1 MKAEYLYA
9 ALGVVFLS
17 VVAGLLV
24 PEGKLK
30 KSINFVLRL
39 ICICVLIN
47 PVINLFGIEEQV
59 ENISLDYDY
68 ICEVYS
74 KNQSS
79 LLTQKVIADCGV
91 ECVCTVSVVYEEE
104 KIKENGVTVTGNFED
119 EQTINKIVEYLK
131 GLGYIDINVNDEGC
145 ELNQ

>member
-17 VVAGLLV
+17 VVAGLLI

-39 ICICVLIN
+39 ICIFVMIN
-47 PVINLFGIEEQV
+47 PVLNLFGIEEQV
-59 ENISLDYDY
+59 KVFNLDYNY
-68 ICEVYS
+68 ICEIYS

-79 LLTQKVIADCGV
+79 LLTQKVISELNQD
-91 ECVCTVSVVYEEE
+91 CVCTVLVVYEDDT
-104 KIKENGVTVTGNFED
+104 IKESGVTVTGNFTD
-119 EQTINKIVEYLK
+119 GQTINKIVEYLSE
-131 GLGYIDINVNDEGC
+131 LGYIDITVNVES
-145 ELNQ
+145 

>member
-17 VVAGLLV
+17 VIAGLLI

-39 ICICVLIN
+39 ICILVLIN
-47 PVINLFGIEEQV
+47 PVLNLFGIDEQV
-59 ENISLDYDY
+59 KNITLDYGY

-74 KNQSS
+74 KNQSD
-79 LLTQKVIADCGV
+79 LLTQKVRADCEQ
-91 ECVCTVSVVYEEE
+91 ECVCTVVVVYEDD
-104 KIKENGVTVTGNFED
+104 KLKENGVTVTGNFVD
-119 EQTINKIVEYLK
+119 EQSINKILEYLRR
-131 GLGYIDINVNDEGC
+131 LGYIDITVNDQG
-145 ELNQ
+145 

>member
-1 MKAEYLYA
+1 MKTEYLYV

-24 PEGKLK
+24 PDGKLK

-59 ENISLDYDY
+59 SNFTLDYDY

-79 LLTQKVIADCGV
+79 LLIEKILNDCGE
-91 ECVCTVSVVYEEE
+91 ECLCTVAVVYEDE
-104 KIKENGVTVTGNFED
+104 KIKENGVTVTGKFED
-119 EQTINKIVEYLK
+119 EQSIRKIMEYLK
-131 GLGYIDINVNDEGC
+131 ELGYIDITVNDEGC
-145 ELNQ
+145 